1 MADMTVKAHKET
13 LEFQAEAQQLLQLMI
28 HSLYSDKEIFLRELV
43 SNASDACDKL
53 RFEGLVDDAL
63 YEGDAELGISIHFD
77 KQAKT
82 LTLSDNGVG
91 MDRNEIVDHLG
102 TIAKSGTKQFLESL
116 TGDKAKDSRMIGQFG
131 VGFYSVFIVAD
142 QVTVESRRAGLGAEH
157 GVRWISDGKGK
168 YELETMEKASRGTD
182 VILHMNDESAE
193 FMEEFRL
200 KHIIKK
206 YSDHINLPIQMQVE
220 KPVAAEEGQDEPD
233 AEPKT
238 EQVWEVVNQA
248 SALWARPKKD
258 ISDEEYKEF
267 YKHVAHD
274 FDEPLSWIHNQ
285 VEGTQSY
292 TTLLYIPKR
301 APFDLWDRDKQKG
314 VKLYVKRVFIMDDAE
329 HLMPQY
335 LRFIKGVVDS
345 DDLPLN
351 VSREILQ
358 HNRLI
363 DSIRAGSVKKV
374 LGLMETM
381 AKNEP
386 EQYASF
392 WKEFGNVIK
401 EGPAEDY
408 ANLER
413 IAKLLR
419 FASTA
424 GDGDSQSV
432 SLEDYVSRMQEG
444 QDKIYYIT
452 ADNYNAA
459 MHSPHLEIFRKKEIE
474 VLLLSDR
481 VDEWLVSHM
490 TEFDGKKLQSAAKG
504 DLDLDKLDSEEQKKE
519 QQESDKT
526 YTELLEKMQKVLGER
541 VSSVRVS
548 HRLTDSPSCLVVEE
562 DEMALN
568 LQQMLK
574 QAGQPVPGVK
584 PILEINSENALV
596 TRLKDQTDE
605 QQLEDWTNVLFDQ
618 ALLSEGGQLDD
629 PAAYVRRLNGL
640 LTELTA

>member
-1 MADMTVKAHKET
+1 MTVQAHKET

-63 YEGDAELGISIHFD
+63 YEDDPDLAISIRFD
-77 KQAKT
+77 KDNRT
-82 LTLSDNGVG
+82 LTVSDNGIG
-91 MDRNEIVDHLG
+91 MDRNEIVEHLG

-116 TGDKAKDSRMIGQFG
+116 TGDKARDSMLIGQFG

-142 QVTVESRRAGLGAEH
+142 QVMVESRRAGLGSEH

-168 YELETMEKASRGTD
+168 YELETMEKTGRGTD
-182 VILHMNDESAE
+182 IILHMNDESIE
-193 FMEEFRL
+193 FLEEFRL

-220 KPVAAEEGQDEPD
+220 QTVETEAQEEEQPEAEK
-233 AEPKT
+233 KT
-238 EQVWEVVNQA
+238 ELVWETVNQA
-248 SALWARPKKD
+248 SALWTRAKKD
-258 ISDEEYKEF
+258 IEDDEYREF
-267 YKHVAHD
+267 YKHIAHD
-274 FDEPLSWIHNQ
+274 FEEPLSWIHNQ

-292 TTLLYIPKR
+292 TTLFYIPRR

-314 VKLYVKRVFIMDDAE
+314 VKLYVKRVYIMDDAE

-363 DSIRAGSVKKV
+363 DSIRGGSVKKI
-374 LGLMETM
+374 LGMLESM
-381 AKNEP
+381 ASKEP
-386 EQYASF
+386 EQYAGF

-408 ANLER
+408 ANRER

-419 FASTA
+419 FASTRGE
-424 GDGDSQSV
+424 GDTQNV
-432 SLEDYVSRMQEG
+432 SLDDYVSRMQDG

-459 MHSPHLEIFRKKEIE
+459 LHSPHLEIFRKKDIE

-481 VDEWLVSHM
+481 VDEWLVSHL

-504 DLDLDKLDSEEQKKE
+504 ELDLDGLDSDEQKKE
-519 QQESDKT
+519 QEETDKS
-526 YTELLEKMQKVLGER
+526 YAELLEKMHKVLDER
-541 VSSVRVS
+541 VAKVRIS

-568 LQQMLK
+568 LQHMLK
-574 QAGQPVPGVK
+574 QAGQAVPGVK
-584 PILEINSENALV
+584 PILEVNSGHALV
-596 TRLKDQTDE
+596 ERLNSQQDE
-605 QQLEDWTNVLFDQ
+605 KLFEDWTHVLFDQ
-618 ALLSEGGQLDD
+618 ALLSEGGQLVD
-629 PAAYVRRLNGL
+629 PAAYVRRLNSL
-640 LTELTA
+640 LTVLST